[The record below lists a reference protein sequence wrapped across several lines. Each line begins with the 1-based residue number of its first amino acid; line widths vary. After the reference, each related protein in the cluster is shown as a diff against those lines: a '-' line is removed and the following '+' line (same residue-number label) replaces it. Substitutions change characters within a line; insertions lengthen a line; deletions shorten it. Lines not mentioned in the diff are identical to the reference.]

1 MMSTNFGWAAR
12 SLVLAGL
19 VTLSGPASPG
29 QLAHRE
35 IVVGI
40 DRDFAPYE
48 YLDEHGAPAGFDVD
62 LLRDVAAQEGLD
74 LRWLAG
80 SREEIQRGFSSGTI
94 QVLAGTVPPEEAPQA
109 GALTV
114 PYAQVDFVPFLGQ
127 GAHPV
132 GFVQDLVG
140 REVVVRRGGNM
151 EAILRGRGV
160 PFDLVQV
167 ESIADALKIVATH
180 ANACALLARPAGLVA
195 IGKLKLAN
203 VNGSGPPLFSR
214 QLCFEVAP
222 GDAGLLPRLKHGLQL
237 SRVSGQYE
245 RLHKQWFGLLAP
257 PRFTML
263 WVFRHAALFLVPLL
277 TLAAAFATWSWALSR
292 RVEKHTRQLR
302 NELAE
307 RQRVEKA
314 LRESESRFRALADTV
329 PFGIMIV
336 QDGALAYANHALEGI
351 LGYTYEE
358 LREIPPWSLLGPA
371 DAERMQA
378 KFSKK
383 LEAAET
389 GPETCEV
396 KIATKQAGGRWIECS
411 LAAASFQGKPAVV
424 AAVSDSTDRRRSQ
437 EIQAAIYEISES
449 AHSAESLDALFASI
463 HRIVGRLM
471 AATNFYIALYDPE
484 TDLLSFP
491 YFVDEED
498 ERPEPLRPGRGMT
511 GYVLRTGKPLLAA
524 ADAIEQLERSGE
536 LQSLGAPS
544 LDWLGVPLRV
554 RDTTIGVLAV
564 QSYSGTVRYGETERD
579 ILSYVSTQ
587 VAQAIERK
595 RAEQELR
602 ESQRK
607 LFTLT
612 TNLPGMAYRCA
623 NDENWTM
630 EFVSEGCFPLTGY
643 HPADLV
649 ANRTVTYEGIIDPAD
664 RQRIREAVNEALA
677 QRRTFE
683 FTYRIRT
690 AGDTQK
696 WVWERGG
703 GVFSPEGK
711 LLALEGF
718 IADISERKQVEEAL
732 EQSEERY
739 RLALQATQE
748 IMYDWDV
755 PNDVFFWNPN
765 LTGVLGYAPREMAT
779 LEDVVLKVHP
789 EEAARVRRE
798 VEVAVAY
805 GEVFSS
811 EYRLRRKSGDFAVL
825 LNRGLILRSPDGN
838 AVRMVG
844 AISDL
849 TSSKQLQDQ
858 LRQAQKIEAVGR
870 LAGGVAHDFNN
881 LLTALLGS
889 TELLQR
895 RLAQDD
901 LAQQELATIHRT
913 ARRAADFT
921 QGLLAFARR
930 QVLAPVN
937 LDLNEFIAE
946 SLPMLR
952 RMIPENIHI
961 DFRSGSGLA
970 AVRVDRGQLTQI
982 VMNLCANA
990 RDAMPDGGMIAISTG
1005 NVTADAV
1012 FADLHPGSRPGRY
1025 VELTVADNGAGIE
1038 AEDLDHIF
1046 EPFFT
1051 TKERGK
1057 GSGLGLSTVYGIVKQ
1072 HGGYIYASSAPGSGS
1087 LFSVYLP
1094 AIAAPGEPLEAVAAG
1109 VPRGGHETILV
1120 VEDEPEVR
1128 QILVQAL
1135 TGFGYRVYEAADGV
1149 DALTLLRAET
1159 GRIELVLTDVVM
1171 PRMGGMELCQAARAV
1186 APGVRFLFSSGYTEN
1201 SVHVGFVKK
1210 EGIYFLAKPYGID
1223 TLAHKVREVLDGD
1236 GDRSG
1241 AGLA

>member
-1 MMSTNFGWAAR
+1 MR

-19 VTLSGPASPG
+19 LTLPGPASPG
-29 QLAHRE
+29 QVAHRE

-62 LLRDVAAQEGLD
+62 LLRDVAAREGFD

-80 SREEIQRGFSSGTI
+80 SRQEIQEGLSSGTV
-94 QVLAGTVPPEEAPQA
+94 QVLAGTVSAEEAPQA
-109 GALTV
+109 ADLTV
-114 PYAQVDFVPFLGQ
+114 PYAQVDFVPFVGQ

-151 EAILRGRGV
+151 AAILRSRGV

-167 ESIADALKIVATH
+167 ESVADALKVVA
-180 ANACALLARPAGLVA
+180 ANSNACALLARPAGLVA
-195 IGKLKLAN
+195 IGKLKLAAI
-203 VNGSGPPLFSR
+203 NGSGPPLFSR

-222 GDAGLLPRLKHGLQL
+222 RDAALLPRLKHGLEL
-237 SRVSGQYE
+237 SRAAGQYD

-257 PRFTML
+257 PRVTML

-302 NELAE
+302 DELAE
-307 RQRVEKA
+307 RRRVEKA

-336 QDGALAYANHALEGI
+336 QGGALAYANHALEGI

-358 LREIPPWSLLGPA
+358 LREIAPWNLLGPA
-371 DAERMQA
+371 DSERMQA
-378 KFSKK
+378 KFSQKP
-383 LEAAET
+383 EPAET

-396 KIATKQAGGRWIECS
+396 RIATKHAGSRWIECS
-411 LAAASFQGKPAVV
+411 LATASFQGKPAVV
-424 AAVSDSTDRRRSQ
+424 AAVSDSTDRRSSQ
-437 EIQAAIYEISES
+437 EIQGAMYEISES

-471 AATNFYIALYDPE
+471 EATNFYIALYDPE

-498 ERPEPLRPGRGMT
+498 ERPEPLHPGRGMT
-511 GYVLRTGKPLLAA
+511 GYVLRTGKPLLATA
-524 ADAIEQLERSGE
+524 GAIEQLERAGE

-595 RAEQELR
+595 RAEQQLR

-664 RQRIREAVNEALA
+664 RRRVREAVNDALA
-677 QRRTFE
+677 QRRTVE

-703 GVFSPEGK
+703 GVFSPQGK

-718 IADISERKQVEEAL
+718 IADISERKTAEEAL
-732 EQSEERY
+732 QQSEERY

-765 LTGVLGYAPREMAT
+765 LTGVLGYAPHEMAT

-789 EEAARVRRE
+789 EDASRVRRE
-798 VEVAVAY
+798 IDVAVAY

-811 EYRLRRKSGDFAVL
+811 EYRLRRKSGDFAAL
-825 LNRGLILRSPDGN
+825 LNRGLILRSPAGN

-895 RLAQDD
+895 RLAEDD
-901 LAQQELATIHRT
+901 LAQQELSTIHRT

-937 LDLNEFIAE
+937 LELNEFIAE

-952 RMIPENIHI
+952 RMIPENISI

-982 VMNLCANA
+982 LMNLCANA

-1005 NVTADAV
+1005 NITADAA
-1012 FADLHPGSRPGRY
+1012 FADSHPGARTGRY

-1038 AEDLDHIF
+1038 PQDLDHIF

-1094 AIAAPGEPLEAVAAG
+1094 AIAAPGEPLEVVVAA

-1149 DALTLLRAET
+1149 DALTLLRAEN

-1186 APGVRFLFSSGYTEN
+1186 APGVRFLFSSGYTED

-1210 EGIYFLAKPYGID
+1210 EGIDFLAKPYGID
-1223 TLAHKVREVLDGD
+1223 TLANKVREVLDGD
-1236 GDRSG
+1236 GSPSG
-1241 AGLA
+1241 AELA